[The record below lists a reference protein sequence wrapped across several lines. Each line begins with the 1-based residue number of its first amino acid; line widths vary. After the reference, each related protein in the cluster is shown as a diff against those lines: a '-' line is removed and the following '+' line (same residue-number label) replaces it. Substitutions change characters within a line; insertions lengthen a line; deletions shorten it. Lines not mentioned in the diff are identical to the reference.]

1 MIPFKKGAYSIDGN
15 IFTWP
20 IALNLTGAG
29 YLLGYGE
36 NTICKGQYFYISRSG
51 SPVSNDGFK
60 ITALEA
66 RTIAKIFHGFVD
78 RKRDILKEFEK
89 LSESEKEHIKETRP
103 DDIPPGEDFLKK
115 VEVIAEFCA
124 QSGGFRIK

>member
-1 MIPFKKGAYSIDGN
+1 MIPLKKGAYSIDGN

-36 NTICKGQYFYISRSG
+36 NTICKGRYFYVPRSG

-60 ITALEA
+60 VTALEA
-66 RTIAKIFHGFVD
+66 RTIAKIFHGFCSGAFPLYSLPLFVPPQNGYED
-78 RKRDILKEFEK
+78 TPRRRLDW
-89 LSESEKEHIKETRP
+89 LS
-103 DDIPPGEDFLKK
+103 PP
-115 VEVIAEFCA
+115 
-124 QSGGFRIK
+124 